1 MVVSDRFDK
10 GKNSISYKNIFS
22 YHDILVGPCNPG
34 YFEAGVCGCLEVFI
48 LAILC
53 TIGDIKIIVMF

>member
-22 YHDILVGPCNPG
+22 YHNILVGPK
-34 YFEAGVCGCLEVFI
+34 VLHVIQVI
-48 LAILC
+48 LRPEFVA
-53 TIGDIKIIVMF
+53 VSRFSS